1 LPSTTKRFFIIYSLT
16 LYIVDSDLYLNRAE
30 NEIKLARIVF
40 AVSKDQ
46 SMQVEV
52 FGEKYPDTYYSA
64 VITHS
69 YYAIF
74 YAAKAY
80 LLTKGVVITPP
91 EEHRKTYDALK
102 GRVDS
107 GELDVDLDSGIAAGV
122 DDLARGDGSDGGV
135 HADKVKWATV
145 ARLTPVTTRGCVT
158 TAACGLAER
167 WAGNAEPVE

>member
-1 LPSTTKRFFIIYSLT
+1 M
-16 LYIVDSDLYLNRAE
+16 DSDLYLNRAE

-107 GELDVDLDSGIAAGV
+107 GELDVDLLRLYNEALVRAETLLGI
-122 DDLARGDGSDGGV
+122 LKSEKKKRGDYTYQTLPQANQAPAAES
-135 HADKVKWATV
+135 VK
-145 ARLTPVTTRGCVT
+145 
-158 TAACGLAER
+158 
-167 WAGNAEPVE
+167 NAETFYKHLRALTTK